1 MKPPMYPQLLCGAVL
16 KVVAAAALPAQAEEK
31 YDILLKDA
39 GKGDTFLVE
48 KKE

>member
-16 KVVAAAALPAQAEEK
+16 KVLAAALPAQAEEK